1 MKENINT
8 RLNELRGQMKAAG
21 ISAVI
26 VPQAD
31 PHMSEYLSPHW
42 QARRMLSGF
51 TGSAGDLVVTLDAA
65 LLDRLT
71 LLPSGS
77 RPT

>member
-1 MKENINT
+1 MKENIKS
-8 RLNELRGQMKAAG
+8 RLAELRAQMKTQG

-31 PHMSEYLSPHW
+31 PHMSEYLSSHW

-65 LLDRLT
+65 LLWTDSRLS
-71 LLPSGS
+71 LIHI
-77 RPT
+77 